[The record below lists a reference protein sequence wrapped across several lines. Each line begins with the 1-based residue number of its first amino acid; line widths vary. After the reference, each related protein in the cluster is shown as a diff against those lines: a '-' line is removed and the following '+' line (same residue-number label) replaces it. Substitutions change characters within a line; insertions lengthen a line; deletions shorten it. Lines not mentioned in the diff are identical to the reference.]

1 MSNFKNVP
9 KYSLHKPS
17 GQARV
22 IIGGKHHYLG
32 KFGSP
37 ESRNKYAAL
46 IGQQFHE
53 ESGLPD
59 SPPGTF
65 PALTI
70 DELISHYLDH
80 AEKYYCFE
88 GKPTKEYTC
97 MVEAVRHLRPLY
109 GDSEAKDF
117 GPKKLTIVR
126 VTMIGQRLARTV
138 INNRVNRIKRVFK
151 WAVSIELIPPSV
163 YQAIRTIDGLKFGR
177 SDAKET
183 DPVKPVA
190 DSAIKPVTDI
200 VSPQIAA
207 MAWLQR
213 YTGMRPGEVVIM
225 RPCDIKKTGE
235 IWVFE
240 PYKHKNKY
248 RGHRR
253 LVPLGPK
260 AQELLKPFMNRE
272 AEQYLFSPAEAEAWR
287 NEQRRK
293 ARKSPMTPSQAK
305 RKPKLNPKR
314 KKRERYDTAS
324 YRRAITYA
332 IEKLNKHQNALP
344 KEERELIPHWHPHQ
358 LRHQFATIVR
368 EQLGAEAVQIGL
380 GHKSTDLVDLYAEKN
395 LAAAQRIAG
404 KIG

>member
-1 MSNFKNVP
+1 MSTSIHVP
-9 KYSLHKPS
+9 KYSLHKAS

-22 IIGGKHHYLG
+22 IIRGKHHYLG
-32 KFGSP
+32 KFGSA
-37 ESRNKYAAL
+37 ESRKKYVDL
-46 IGQQFHE
+46 IGNQFQE
-53 ESGLPD
+53 ESKLPEA
-59 SPPGTF
+59 PVGEF
-65 PALTI
+65 PSLSI

-88 GKPTKEYTC
+88 GKTTKEYTC

-109 GDSEAKDF
+109 SDSEARDF

-126 VTMIGQRLARTV
+126 EGMIRAGLARTV

-163 YQAIRTIDGLKFGR
+163 YQAIRTLDGLKFGR

-183 DPVKPVA
+183 DPVKPVS
-190 DSAIKPVTDI
+190 DFAIKAVADI
-200 VSPQIAA
+200 VSPQIAG
-207 MAWLQR
+207 MIWLQR

-225 RPCDIKKTGE
+225 RPCDIMRQE
-235 IWVFE
+235 AHWVFE
-240 PYKHKNKY
+240 PFQHKNKY

-260 AQELLKPFMNRE
+260 AQEQLKPFLNRE
-272 AEQYLFSPAEAEAWR
+272 PTKFLFSPVEAEAWR
-287 NEQRRK
+287 NELRRM
-293 ARKSPMTPSQAK
+293 ARKSPITPSQFE
-305 RKPKLNPKR
+305 RRPKPNPKR
-314 KKRERYDTAS
+314 KKRDRYDADS
-324 YRRAITYA
+324 YRQAISYA
-332 IEKLNKHQNALP
+332 IKKINRQQKKLPESEQQLV
-344 KEERELIPHWHPHQ
+344 PHWHPHQ

-395 LAAAQRIAG
+395 QVAAAKIAEQ
-404 KIG
+404 IG